1 MQYGTV
7 DVARGQT
14 KTVTVASNH
23 YLAANTLVFNATS
36 GNLMRLT
43 SQVNPTDP
51 SSATT
56 WNLIGLCNLYSPNMD
71 GYVTSEE
78 LESAVSDAIS
88 KLLNLEELNY

>member
-1 MQYGTV
+1 MVVQYGTV

-23 YLAANTLVFNATS
+23 YLAANTLVFNA
-36 GNLMRLT
+36 T